1 MLNKKDPL
9 IDAIQQVMQNNQ
21 ADRDTVKAVNEK
33 FGIQDRKVLP
43 HERQGEWDAAYK
55 TVLTEGVEALD
66 EKIKMSKNQFAN
78 LDGKPGFTGAD
89 LHHARKKTH
98 VMKAAAGTLEEDDT
112 TSPSEM
118 GIKKPDYATGTPDY
132 AKSKEQTVNRAAKT
146 SLPPG
151 TMKEEEQIDEA
162 GMIPKKGTIKRFL
175 TGLNAKREA
184 RKAEKKAWPKDS
196 GISPPSGF
204 RKSVDRMQSMDKV
217 AKRLGEE
224 TVSENKLNIGMPKQ
238 DASGSARKD
247 RSDMPGTGPG
257 QGSGA
262 PQSRTADGKGS
273 LPPGVSTSP
282 KPQTVAGGKTDLPS
296 GTTSANNNAPPA
308 VGGARPSVVA
318 KNSYSGA
325 QKSTGAQVGGA
336 RPSVVAKNLPSQ
348 KTYQSGAGAMT
359 NPTQRPYDAKTSPTA
374 KAPVPTSKPTGGSA
388 GSKVKPGVTKLKP
401 VRKQPN
407 AGAVQRPGV
416 TAKPVKKLTPLQQ
429 QMKRSRTNRDSGI
442 AGE

>member
-21 ADRDTVKAVNEK
+21 ADRDAVKAVNEK
-33 FGIQDRKVLP
+33 FGIQDRRVLP

-66 EKIKMSKNQFAN
+66 EKSNIDHPNKKKLDVASAN
-78 LDGKPGFTGAD
+78 G
-89 LHHARKKTH
+89 
-98 VMKAAAGTLEEDDT
+98 E
-112 TSPSEM
+112 
-118 GIKKPDYATGTPDY
+118 KKPDG
-132 AKSKEQTVNRAAKT
+132 KLT
-146 SLPPG
+146 SHDFKQLRS
-151 TMKEEEQIDEA
+151 MKEEGDPSKAIPGDTVTGGSSVTTVPKPKPKPTSITPEQQNALKKKIQSIKEA
-162 GMIPKKGTIKRFL
+162 MAPSVDV
-175 TGLNAKREA
+175 
-184 RKAEKKAWPKDS
+184 RKAKPAAPA
-196 GISPPSGF
+196 PA
-204 RKSVDRMQSMDKV
+204 M
-217 AKRLGEE
+217 
-224 TVSENKLNIGMPKQ
+224 
-238 DASGSARKD
+238 SGSQSR
-247 RSDMPGTGPG
+247 DMPGTGPG
-257 QGSGA
+257 QGPGAPQQRTAGGKVDLPASRLGRDMPGTGPGQGPGA
-262 PQSRTADGKGS
+262 PQSRTAGGKG
-273 LPPGVSTSP
+273 
-282 KPQTVAGGKTDLPS
+282 DLPS
-296 GTTSANNNAPPA
+296 GTTSTNNNAPPA

-325 QKSTGAQVGGA
+325 QKSTGNQVGGA
-336 RPSVVAKNLPSQ
+336 RPSVVAKNSPSQ

-416 TAKPVKKLTPLQQ
+416 AAKPVKKLTPLQQ